1 MKTLKTMILTAGVA
15 ALLGAN
21 YAQASSAA
29 PTGGAFTT
37 SAISGSHDAMPIGN
51 VATGAHD
58 VQTPAS
64 LPGDANR
71 EKPPVLVAPTCSEC
85 IQFAPAA
92 LSNWQKLR
100 LALSVVLG

>member
-1 MKTLKTMILTAGVA
+1 MKILKTMILTAGVA

-37 SAISGSHDAMPIGN
+37 SAIAASHDATSIRN
-51 VATGAHD
+51 AATVAHD

-64 LPGDANR
+64 LPGDASR
-71 EKPPVLVAPTCSEC
+71 EKPPVLVAPTCATC
-85 IQFAPAA
+85 MQFVPAP